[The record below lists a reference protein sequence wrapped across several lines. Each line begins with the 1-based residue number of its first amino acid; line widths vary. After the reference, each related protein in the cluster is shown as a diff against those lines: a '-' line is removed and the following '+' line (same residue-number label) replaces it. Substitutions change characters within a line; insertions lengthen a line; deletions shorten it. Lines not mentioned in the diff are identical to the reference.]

1 MKKFLALILA
11 GVMVVSMSVM
21 VFAEGES
28 DSVDDMSDQDSAN
41 GEFVEDSAVD
51 TGSDSGYKEPSEYTT
66 SAEDLEYIYNMYIKD
81 APSFSW
87 DEFASWSYPDDVK
100 EALYKTYGPG
110 SGNSGDSSSSAPSGS
125 PASGGSSSS
134 NGGEE
139 VIYDRGS
146 EAEALAI
153 QATGIPMATTL
164 AAAEENK
171 SVGEYM
177 NNAVV
182 AAPGLENAVP
192 VSQGGSVIINGQ
204 PSNQT
209 FSVLK
214 VLSGHTDA
222 AKAQAAAIGGRV
234 LNVAR
239 IDASVYFDT
248 ATVNFYMPGVTAG
261 QNIQVYQY
269 DYANGQWISVVVAEV
284 REDHVVVDMTSLGVL
299 AFFEVLAAE

>member
-1 MKKFLALILA
+1 MY
-11 GVMVVSMSVM
+11 
-21 VFAEGES
+21 EEY
-28 DSVDDMSDQDSAN
+28 QAN
-41 GEFVEDSAVD
+41 GEACTTEWDDQDWINYKGYKEALESGLLD
-51 TGSDSGYKEPSEYTT
+51 DIYSSSSSDSG
-66 SAEDLEYIYNMYIKD
+66 
-81 APSFSW
+81 
-87 DEFASWSYPDDVK
+87 
-100 EALYKTYGPG
+100 
-110 SGNSGDSSSSAPSGS
+110 SGD
-125 PASGGSSSS
+125 
-134 NGGEE
+134 EI
-139 VIYDRGS
+139 VYDRGS

-153 QATGIPMATTL
+153 QATGIPMETTL

-171 SVGEYM
+171 SIGEYM

-182 AAPGLENAVP
+182 AAPGLDRAVP
-192 VSQGGSVIINGQ
+192 VSQGGNVIINGE

-214 VLSGHTDA
+214 VLSGHTDS
-222 AKAQAAAIGGRV
+222 AKAQAASLGGTV

-269 DYANGQWISVVVAEV
+269 DYTNGQWTGVAVAEI

-299 AFFEVLAAE
+299 AFIEVPAE

>member
-1 MKKFLALILA
+1 MSKIDIGLSALVFYLFSLKVYSKTNALVICNRVQKKHIIYDRRFLDMKKFLALILA
-11 GVMVVSMSVM
+11 GVMVVSMSMM
-21 VFAEGES
+21 VFAK
-28 DSVDDMSDQDSAN
+28 QI
-41 GEFVEDSAVD
+41 
-51 TGSDSGYKEPSEYTT
+51 SEYTT
-66 SAEDLEYIYNMYIKD
+66 SDEDLQELYDGGWLNY
-81 APSFSW
+81 PSFWETGAKDLS
-87 DEFASWSYPDDVK
+87 ADVL
-100 EALYKTYGPG
+100 EAYIAKYGDPR
-110 SGNSGDSSSSAPSGS
+110 
-125 PASGGSSSS
+125 GGSSSDS
-134 NGGEE
+134 GSSSSSGGGEE
-139 VIYDRGS
+139 VYDRGS

-192 VSQGGSVIINGQ
+192 VSQGGNVIINGA

-222 AKAQAAAIGGRV
+222 AKAQAASIGGRV

-269 DYANGQWISVVVAEV
+269 DYTNGQWTSVAVAEI
-284 REDHVVVDMTSLGVL
+284 REDH
-299 AFFEVLAAE
+299 

>member
-11 GVMVVSMSVM
+11 GVMVVSMSV
-21 VFAEGES
+21 VAFARTGEEI
-28 DSVDDMSDQDSAN
+28 AN
-41 GEFVEDSAVD
+41 MGWTTQEEF
-51 TGSDSGYKEPSEYTT
+51 
-66 SAEDLEYIYNMYIKD
+66 
-81 APSFSW
+81 
-87 DEFASWSYPDDVK
+87 
-100 EALYKTYGPG
+100 G
-110 SGNSGDSSSSAPSGS
+110 SGNLTQDEWTDFYAYLDSVISGSHLPEYLANPSAYMTNHSSSS
-125 PASGGSSSS
+125 SS
-134 NGGEE
+134 GEE
-139 VIYDRGS
+139 VYDRAS

-153 QATGIPMATTL
+153 QATGIPMETTL

-182 AAPGLENAVP
+182 AAPGLSNAVP
-192 VSQGGSVIINGQ
+192 VSQGGNVIIDGV
-204 PSNQT
+204 PTNQT

-239 IDASVYFDT
+239 IDASVFFST

-269 DYANGQWISVVVAEV
+269 DYASGQWTSVAVAEI

-299 AFFEVLAAE
+299 AFIEVPAAE